1 MCFAGILPT
10 KNGSEFYLIWHQ
22 SSDHYVVPFVESLRQ
37 IPHSGK
43 TTAIL
48 QLFFMQDGNLAIS
61 PEWWDHLSKPSKD
74 FLGDILFFSKAEGQS
89 ATYLKER
96 AIKIEDWE
104 VTIDGYLWSMP
115 ELATRWA
122 QFSNQYLPVRGKL
135 TDKSIVREFDS
146 CLF

>member
-1 MCFAGILPT
+1 MTHCCLLNTRKRIYITLLHLVFLLL
-10 KNGSEFYLIWHQ
+10 K
-22 SSDHYVVPFVESLRQ
+22 
-37 IPHSGK
+37 
-43 TTAIL
+43 
-48 QLFFMQDGNLAIS
+48 
-61 PEWWDHLSKPSKD
+61 WDHLSKPSKD

-115 ELATRWA
+115 ELATRWV